1 MIFPIRSTSSL
12 LKIPRYAL
20 TSLLIN
26 CCWQSQRHVD
36 LNSRH
41 LEGRLGVPLPSN
53 DVHTFVQTCVLVVY
67 CRSGTVLGTR
77 RTMGKK
83 RRLLSTVGCW
93 MLMANHN
100 RFLLQPHLN
109 RLSPCSWLVSIYGT
123 QERDRGSRCK
133 VQNTLFTLRVH
144 PAP

>member
-26 CCWQSQRHVD
+26 CCRQSQRHVD

-41 LEGRLGVPLPSN
+41 LEGRLGVPLQSN

-109 RLSPCSWLVSIYGT
+109 LHSPERNTFSLEIRIGKKNHSCILLLVRLPSRKMGT
-123 QERDRGSRCK
+123 Y
-133 VQNTLFTLRVH
+133 
-144 PAP
+144 